1 MLYVLEVQF
10 IVYMQWSILS
20 ETEWTVT
27 IFFKE
32 LVLKLWACVV
42 ITRCSRANDL
52 EKHEMTND
60 KEIRGDNDITVF
72 RRKKILD
79 KIIFILNSQTSK
91 VSIISKLEKDQSDY
105 AWWINIGTS
114 NRRRIFSQKNI
125 FWKLFL
131 HICFYVS
138 V

>member
-1 MLYVLEVQF
+1 M
-10 IVYMQWSILS
+10 
-20 ETEWTVT
+20 
-27 IFFKE
+27 
-32 LVLKLWACVV
+32 

-105 AWWINIGTS
+105 A
-114 NRRRIFSQKNI
+114 
-125 FWKLFL
+125 
-131 HICFYVS
+131 
-138 V
+138 